1 MRRVVSASFLVVLAV
16 FWTQPAVSETVA
28 EFYKG
33 KQVRIVI
40 GYPAGSGYDVHA
52 RLLARHLGR
61 NIPGEPSVIPQNMD
75 GAGSLIAANYV
86 YELAAKDGLTIGAI
100 NRSVPLGPLLG
111 TTSQQAAKFDALQ
124 YGWIGSIN
132 SVVTIGMVW
141 AASGITKFEDLL
153 TREIV
158 VSSDTTSS
166 DSYVFAHM
174 LNNLVGTKLKVI
186 TGYAGT
192 NASYLA
198 MERGETT
205 GCMGSTYSSLISSRP
220 ELIRDRKVNIL
231 IQISLNNDPALPGV
245 PSVLDYV
252 KGTQKQ
258 ALELILAPQQM
269 GRPYM
274 TSPGVDPARLA
285 ALRTAFMATMKDP
298 EFVADAKKLS
308 IDIDPMDGQAVH
320 DLLVKLYKSSPEA
333 VQAAK
338 EALGVNRR

>member
-1 MRRVVSASFLVVLAV
+1 MS
-16 FWTQPAVSETVA
+16 
-28 EFYKG
+28 
-33 KQVRIVI
+33 
-40 GYPAGSGYDVHA
+40 

-61 NIPGEPSVIPQNMD
+61 NIPGEPNVIPQNMD

-86 YELAAKDGLTIGAI
+86 YEVAAKDGLTIGAI

-111 TTSQQAAKFDALQ
+111 TTSQQQGKFDALQ

-141 AASGITKFEDLL
+141 AASGISKFEDLL
-153 TREIV
+153 TREVV
-158 VSSDTTSS
+158 VSADSTSS

-174 LNNLVGTKLKVI
+174 LNNLIGTKLKVI

-205 GCMGSTYSSLISSRP
+205 GYMGSAYSSLAATRP
-220 ELIRDRKVNIL
+220 DWIRERKVNIL
-231 IQISLNNDPALPGV
+231 IQISLNTDPALTGV
-245 PSVLDYV
+245 PSVLDYA
-252 KGTQKQ
+252 KGTQRQ

-274 TSPGVDPARLA
+274 TTPGVDPVRLA
-285 ALRTAFMATMKDP
+285 ALQAAFMATMKDP
-298 EFVADAKKLS
+298 EFVADAKKLN
-308 IDIDPMDGQAVH
+308 IDIDPMDGPSVRA
-320 DLLVKLYKSSPEA
+320 LLAKLYQSPPEA

-338 EALGVNRR
+338 EALGMNRR